1 MRKTSTSSV
10 RIFYPR
16 FDTAWLVRALRARI
30 ERLGALLP
38 LRRVVL
44 FGSYATGRYT
54 VGSDVDLLVVYQGE
68 PRPDAYA
75 LVKRTLNIPGLEPHL
90 YTEAECEALASTV
103 ARMVETGVEILP

>member
-1 MRKTSTSSV
+1 M
-10 RIFYPR
+10 
-16 FDTAWLVRALRARI
+16 
-30 ERLGALLP
+30 
-38 LRRVVL
+38 L

-54 VGSDVDLLVVYQGE
+54 VGSDVDLLVVYRGE

-90 YTEAECEALASTV
+90 YTEVECETLASTV

>member
-16 FDTAWLVRALRARI
+16 FDTPWLVRALRARI
-30 ERLGALLP
+30 GRLGALLP

-75 LVKRTLNIPGLEPHL
+75 GLEPHL
-90 YTEAECEALASTV
+90 YTEAECEALDSTV
-103 ARMVETGVEILP
+103 ARMVETGVEIPL